1 MAVLAVTL
9 ALTGCSEEVIV
20 SSLEVSTLPKTEYY
34 VNETIQVEGGKLT
47 INYSNGASETIDLKA
62 DMLKLDTVDMSA
74 PGEKQITV
82 TYSYNGKNYT
92 TTFKIT
98 VSLTPEMLLA
108 QAKEA
113 ALSELDEAYA
123 AYDEDDYSTT
133 NWELLT
139 EAYTQGKALIEDAET
154 ISQVNT
160 AKENALAQMEEVV
173 TLEGQLA
180 NFELLKQ
187 AGIAQINR
195 YNLDK
200 YNDTNRATMQSKISA
215 YQTAINNFSA
225 NHENVEQKTEELEE
239 YIESAIEDLD
249 SVPITYEWVVPKDG
263 SGGTWKD
270 YYDNPLPASNDPD
283 DMPDGVNATV
293 YTLTKGDGDYIRFG
307 WFEYNAG
314 GVDISDYVNDKLPSN
329 QRKVA
334 LTYWL
339 YINDVDLLK
348 APGTSVDNYAHNP
361 IAVTNSAK
369 STSSNRGLYIDAKWY
384 KSGFYNGLVSGWNRI
399 SIVIT
404 SSDSTPGIFK
414 YVMVYFWHP
423 ALANSYWDD
432 SKAVIKICDLKFE
445 YLDAAQSGDVKVVE
459 AQPDISSIEVVKL
472 PDKLTY
478 EKGEN
483 SIDVT
488 DGQITVT
495 YSDGTTE
502 VVDMTAD
509 MVSLPSD
516 MQTGGYRD
524 VTVTYT
530 RKNVTKTTTYTITV
544 EMDYEEHIQYLK
556 DLLND
561 EYEKYDEED
570 YSAQKW
576 SELTGYYD
584 DAMAV
589 FNTTGVSIIDAQ
601 AAYNQCRV
609 DMAAVIKYSEQV
621 EELQRKTQEA
631 IEKINDFDELSADD
645 YEELLSKATTYT
657 NYIEGFQFNRDN
669 FETKYAELTEYI
681 EDALDDIKSLIKSKP
696 AVPYDGSNGKWKDS
710 QGELQLSTNPDDMP
724 PGVNAP
730 VVTMGKSS
738 GSALRFAC
746 FEYDEGHS
754 VDISDYVNDKI
765 PTETAAK
772 KVAFTFWLYINDINY
787 IKSPTVGDSMYLELG
802 ASNTLGSL
810 STTRGFFLDAKWYKT
825 QFYNGLVSG
834 WNKVS
839 VCVTSSDSVPGR
851 FRYIQFA
858 LYRPAA
864 HQNWSEDAVLKICN
878 VRFEYLDAAQTTGVV
893 IKEAYPDAGT
903 TSASLSGFDGTGY
916 GGESIEMYCIL
927 PGSSSEDT
935 KRRLA

>member
-123 AYDEDDYSTT
+123 AYDEDDYSPT

-293 YTLTKGDGDYIRFG
+293 YTLTKGDGGYIRFG

-348 APGTSVDNYAHNP
+348 APGTSMDNYAYNP

-459 AQPDISSIEVVKL
+459 TRPDIASIQVTTP

-478 EKGEN
+478 EKGAS

-488 DGQITVT
+488 GGKITVT
-495 YSDGTTE
+495 YSDGTTK
-502 VVDMTAD
+502 VVDMTAG
-509 MVSLPSD
+509 MVTLPED

-524 VTVTYT
+524 VVVTYT
-530 RKNVTKTTTYTITV
+530 YKKVTRTTKFTITI
-544 EMDYEEHIQYLK
+544 EMRYEEHIEYLK
-556 DLLND
+556 DLLTE
-561 EYEKYDEED
+561 EYNKYNEDD
-570 YSAQKW
+570 YSVDKW
-576 SELTGYYD
+576 EELTGYFD
-584 DAMAV
+584 DAMAILS
-589 FNTTGVSIIDAQ
+589 TPGITISEGE
-601 AAYNQCRV
+601 AALNECKDQMSSV
-609 DMAAVIKYSEQV
+609 VKMSEML
-621 EELQRKTQEA
+621 EELISVAEVA
-631 IEKINDFDELSADD
+631 LVKINDFDQLSADD
-645 YEELLSKATTYT
+645 YETLSSSAQTYT
-657 NYIEGFQFNRDN
+657 AHIEGALDGEFTRENIDA
-669 FETKYAELTEYI
+669 KYAEMMSYI
-681 EDALDDIKSLIKSKP
+681 DNAVSHIKSLVKSKP
-696 AVPYDGSNGKWKDS
+696 AVPFDFSNGTWKDLS
-710 QGELQLSTNPDDMP
+710 GALQVSNDPADMP

-730 VVTMGKSS
+730 VVTMGKGS
-738 GSALRFAC
+738 SALRFAA
-746 FEYDEGHS
+746 FEFNEGYS
-754 VDISDYVNDKI
+754 VDISDFVNDKI
-765 PTETAAK
+765 PTAVR
-772 KVAFTFWLYINDINY
+772 KVAFTFWLYINDVNY
-787 IKSPTVGDSMYLELG
+787 IKSENVGDSMYLELG

-839 VCVTSSDSVPGR
+839 VTVTTGDSVPGK